1 MMIFKESGYDEFLA
15 KKIQEGLQ
23 AADKGEVISSVQL
36 DLEMQALFSKLDR
49 ELSQQEAELNGIVYG

>member
-1 MMIFKESGYDEFLA
+1 MIFKESGYDEFLA

>member
-1 MMIFKESGYDEFLA
+1 MIFKESGYDEFLA

-23 AADKGEVISSVQL
+23 AADKVEVISSVQL